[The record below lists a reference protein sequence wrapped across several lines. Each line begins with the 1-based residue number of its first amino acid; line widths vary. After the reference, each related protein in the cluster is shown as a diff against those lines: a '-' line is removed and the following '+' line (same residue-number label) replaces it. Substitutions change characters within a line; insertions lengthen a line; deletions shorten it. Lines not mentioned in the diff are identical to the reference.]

1 MSFEGIDVCS
11 KCKEKVQDLQCLFR
25 YQFRIVAVNKA
36 GESWPS
42 YETKPHLA
50 RHKNLA
56 PTIDKGAGGSK
67 SVKVR
72 AVFEWNHRIRCCL
85 KYMTCNIGEPDD
97 SVEDQREGGTPSA
110 VQLVE
115 GW

>member
-1 MSFEGIDVCS
+1 MFFC
-11 KCKEKVQDLQCLFR
+11 R

-67 SVKVR
+67 SIKVGRGVEMLTLFDFQVNRMTVWRINVK
-72 AVFEWNHRIRCCL
+72 
-85 KYMTCNIGEPDD
+85 GEPPPQFSWWKDG
-97 SVEDQREGGTPSA
+97 SIFIIF
-110 VQLVE
+110 LFHKI
-115 GW
+115 

>member
-1 MSFEGIDVCS
+1 MKALMSAQS
-11 KCKEKVQDLQCLFR
+11 EKRKFKTYIIFFR

-67 SVKVR
+67 SVKVQ
-72 AVFEWNHRIRCCL
+72 AIF
-85 KYMTCNIGEPDD
+85 
-97 SVEDQREGGTPSA
+97 
-110 VQLVE
+110 
-115 GW
+115 

>member
-1 MSFEGIDVCS
+1 MVA
-11 KCKEKVQDLQCLFR
+11 DLQCVGR

-72 AVFEWNHRIRCCL
+72 AVFERNHKIV
-85 KYMTCNIGEPDD
+85 KYIL
-97 SVEDQREGGTPSA
+97 R
-110 VQLVE
+110 
-115 GW
+115 

>member
-1 MSFEGIDVCS
+1 MSFC
-11 KCKEKVQDLQCLFR
+11 R

-72 AVFEWNHRIRCCL
+72 AIF
-85 KYMTCNIGEPDD
+85 
-97 SVEDQREGGTPSA
+97 
-110 VQLVE
+110 
-115 GW
+115 

>member
-1 MSFEGIDVCS
+1 M
-11 KCKEKVQDLQCLFR
+11 
-25 YQFRIVAVNKA
+25 NKA

-67 SVKVR
+67 SVKVGSDIQ
-72 AVFEWNHRIRCCL
+72 VV
-85 KYMTCNIGEPDD
+85 MTPFRVTSCQITFTCFHLALPYFDLLLFLYYETISYTGCI
-97 SVEDQREGGTPSA
+97 V
-110 VQLVE
+110 
-115 GW
+115 

>member
-1 MSFEGIDVCS
+1 MVLFWLLTVKRGTG
-11 KCKEKVQDLQCLFR
+11 DLQCVGR

-72 AVFEWNHRIRCCL
+72 AVFE
-85 KYMTCNIGEPDD
+85 KTF
-97 SVEDQREGGTPSA
+97 
-110 VQLVE
+110 
-115 GW
+115 

>member
-1 MSFEGIDVCS
+1 M
-11 KCKEKVQDLQCLFR
+11 
-25 YQFRIVAVNKA
+25 AVNKA

-72 AVFEWNHRIRCCL
+72 AVFERNLNIV
-85 KYMTCNIGEPDD
+85 KYIL
-97 SVEDQREGGTPSA
+97 R
-110 VQLVE
+110 
-115 GW
+115 

>member
-1 MSFEGIDVCS
+1 MVSNHPQFVQSHFCCTSSEDFDV
-11 KCKEKVQDLQCLFR
+11 LQCVLR

-67 SVKVR
+67 SVKVE
-72 AVFEWNHRIRCCL
+72 AIFE
-85 KYMTCNIGEPDD
+85 M
-97 SVEDQREGGTPSA
+97 SEDVSNT
-110 VQLVE
+110 
-115 GW
+115 

>member
-1 MSFEGIDVCS
+1 MVLFWVL
-11 KCKEKVQDLQCLFR
+11 VADLQCVGR

-72 AVFEWNHRIRCCL
+72 AVFE
-85 KYMTCNIGEPDD
+85 KTF
-97 SVEDQREGGTPSA
+97 
-110 VQLVE
+110 
-115 GW
+115 

>member
-1 MSFEGIDVCS
+1 MFAQS
-11 KCKEKVQDLQCLFR
+11 EKRKFKTYIIFSR

-72 AVFEWNHRIRCCL
+72 AIF
-85 KYMTCNIGEPDD
+85 
-97 SVEDQREGGTPSA
+97 
-110 VQLVE
+110 
-115 GW
+115 

>member
-1 MSFEGIDVCS
+1 MLFCTSFEGIDVCS

-67 SVKVR
+67 SVKVQ
-72 AVFEWNHRIRCCL
+72 AIF
-85 KYMTCNIGEPDD
+85 
-97 SVEDQREGGTPSA
+97 
-110 VQLVE
+110 
-115 GW
+115 

>member
-1 MSFEGIDVCS
+1 M
-11 KCKEKVQDLQCLFR
+11 
-25 YQFRIVAVNKA
+25 AVNKA

-67 SVKVR
+67 SVKVGSDIQ
-72 AVFEWNHRIRCCL
+72 VV
-85 KYMTCNIGEPDD
+85 MTPFRVTSC
-97 SVEDQREGGTPSA
+97 
-110 VQLVE
+110 
-115 GW
+115 

>member
-1 MSFEGIDVCS
+1 MKALMSAQS
-11 KCKEKVQDLQCLFR
+11 EKRKFKTYIIFFR

-72 AVFEWNHRIRCCL
+72 AIF
-85 KYMTCNIGEPDD
+85 
-97 SVEDQREGGTPSA
+97 
-110 VQLVE
+110 
-115 GW
+115 